1 MDYKKIIMK
10 KLKYRNIKIEVDG
23 IKFDSKAEY
32 KRYTELKLFERVKN
46 ISDLELQVKFELQPS
61 FVDGQGIKQRAIT
74 YVADFVYKE
83 NNKIIVED
91 LKSVATA
98 KDSTYKIKKK
108 MLLWLFKRDEDYID
122 YEFKEIIKG

>member
-46 ISDLELQVKFELQPS
+46 ISALQLQVKFELQPS
-61 FVDGQGIKQRAIT
+61 FVDNQGVKQRAIT

-83 NNKIIVED
+83 SDKIIVED

-108 MLLWLFKRDEDYID
+108 MLLWLFKRDEDYIN
-122 YEFKEIIKG
+122 YEFKEIIK

>member
-61 FVDGQGIKQRAIT
+61 FVDNQGVKQRAIT

>member
-1 MDYKKIIMK
+1 MK

-32 KRYTELKLFERVKN
+32 TRFKELELFQRVGN
-46 ISDLELQVKFELQPS
+46 ISNLERQVKFELQPS
-61 FVDGQGIKQRAIT
+61 FVDNQGVKQRAIT

-108 MLLWLFKRDEDYID
+108 MLLWLFKRDEDYAN
-122 YEFKEIIKG
+122 YEFKEIIK

>member
-108 MLLWLFKRDEDYID
+108 MLLWLFKRDEDYIN
-122 YEFKEIIKG
+122 YEFKEIIK

>member
-46 ISDLELQVKFELQPS
+46 ISALQLQVKFELQPS
-61 FVDGQGIKQRAIT
+61 FVDNQGVKQRAIT

-108 MLLWLFKRDEDYID
+108 MLLWLFKRDEDYIN
-122 YEFKEIIKG
+122 YEFKEIIK

>member
-1 MDYKKIIMK
+1 MRK
-10 KLKYRNIKIEVDG
+10 KLKYRNTKIEVDG

>member
-46 ISDLELQVKFELQPS
+46 ISALQLQVKFELQPS
-61 FVDGQGIKQRAIT
+61 FVDNQGVKQRAIT

>member
-1 MDYKKIIMK
+1 MK

-98 KDSTYKIKKK
+98 KDSTYKIKNK
-108 MLLWLFKRDEDYID
+108 
-122 YEFKEIIKG
+122 

>member
-61 FVDGQGIKQRAIT
+61 FVDGQGVKQRAIT

-122 YEFKEIIKG
+122 YKFKEIIK

>member
-1 MDYKKIIMK
+1 MK

-32 KRYTELKLFERVKN
+32 TRFKELELFQRVGN
-46 ISDLELQVKFELQPS
+46 ISNLERQVKFELQPS
-61 FVDGQGIKQRAIT
+61 FVDNQGVKQRAIT

>member
-1 MDYKKIIMK
+1 MK

-46 ISDLELQVKFELQPS
+46 ISALQLQVKFELQPS
-61 FVDGQGIKQRAIT
+61 FVDNQGVKQRAIT

>member
-122 YEFKEIIKG
+122 YKFKEIIK

>member
-122 YEFKEIIKG
+122 YEFKEIIK